1 MSAVNTSPA
10 HVYDAGLTPGPL
22 ALLREGID
30 DVLSRR
36 RLIRYLARAEMKKK
50 GANTL
55 LGNIWWVMD
64 PLLQMAVYVILVE
77 IIRPRSTP
85 DYPLFVLSAI
95 LPWKWFTAS
104 IQDSTSSVVGQER
117 LIRQIQFP
125 KIVLPLAAVT
135 SGIVDFAFG
144 MIPLAAIMLLF
155 PERISPYPLLIPFIA
170 IVQYVFTLSL
180 GLLVAAGNVYFRDLG
195 NVVRHALRLWWF
207 LSPGLYSISQ
217 LADSAFFKDHHFF
230 LELALVNPFA
240 ILLTAYRTVVYGSI
254 ETGGGQLPPHMPD
267 WASLGGLLA
276 VSAVLVA
283 LATILFKRLEPSF
296 AKVL

>member
-1 MSAVNTSPA
+1 MSAVRTSSTLVYNAGA
-10 HVYDAGLTPGPL
+10 HPGPI
-22 ALLREGID
+22 ALLQSGLE

-36 RLIRYLARAEMKKK
+36 RLIRYLAQAEIKKK

-64 PLLQMAVYVILVE
+64 PLLQMMVYVVLVE

-104 IQDSTSSVVGQER
+104 VQDSTASVVGQER

-135 SGIVDFAFG
+135 AGIVEFAFG
-144 MIPLAAIMLLF
+144 MIPLGLIMLLF
-155 PERISPYPLLIPFIA
+155 PDRITPYLLLIPFIA
-170 IVQYVFTLSL
+170 VVQYVFTVAV
-180 GLLVAAGNVYFRDLG
+180 GLVAAAGNVYFRDLG

-207 LSPGLYSISQ
+207 VSPGLFGISE
-217 LADSAFFKDHHFF
+217 LADAGLFKAHRLLLD
-230 LELALVNPFA
+230 LALINPFA
-240 ILLTAYRTVVYGSI
+240 ILFTAYRSVIYGSI
-254 ETGGGQLPPHMPD
+254 ERGNVQVPPHMPD
-267 WASLGGLLA
+267 WGALGALLV
-276 VSAVLVA
+276 VSIVLVA
-283 LATILFKRLEPSF
+283 IATILFKRLEPSF